1 MAHKTK
7 RINKKKIEADKESMR
22 SSASSFRIN
31 SFQDVLTN
39 TPLQVIIEF
48 SISPIISQIVQAITQ
63 LLQIGL
69 IYYYLGYYQVI
80 SFVKTWIFMMLM
92 KHIIQTPILCSNKYI
107 QDRIVAE
114 QWVVADIIYQHS
126 VTITVILGIIIFT
139 FMMVFG
145 TKLSSI
151 GVIGSDTEYFP
162 IMIKGMPLLFSA
174 QSLLLVLITENNQH
188 VLNMFEITRS
198 ATHILI
204 LYFVLV
210 VLKTNNSTIT
220 FSLFAY
226 IDLIR
231 NCLFSLVCLYMLTR
245 KHKKQQ
251 ITQFSIRFRN
261 FKPLQFPII
270 KTVIKWMFVYYL
282 YTSWTNIS
290 IILALYLNSKEF
302 DAHVIQGNYLALI
315 FIFSFQ
321 DISQSI
327 YKATESALHQ
337 IIMPNI
343 SMKKFDRVYKFMV
356 QGFLMLFTVQIIVN
370 IILLIL
376 CNKIIT
382 IIFYDVSYEA
392 KVGLFTNSQ
401 YSTMSYYYIKYI
413 CVESMLKMFKMFVL
427 CIAKAMSTLNIH
439 LMLLFCQITVTIGV
453 FLVNYFSR
461 NIMPIQQ
468 YLATHI
474 AIDICFMMPY
484 YVLLLKIR
492 HLSNKIN
499 SSVEHLALDLAKENN
514 SGKSSAKNAPPAF
527 KLPENNF
534 TANQISQS
542 SVEYKKADKDDS
554 ITNQLLQSD
563 SDQSKKL
570 SEVLM
575 SSVDMNLS
583 RYEESE
589 LVDSI
594 QSSDLDDGIVQQV
607 AKKPKPKKPQKL
619 IEKGKMQIPSYFDM
633 EEVDLEPLP
642 KMSVDPSVSAF
653 FQK

>member
-48 SISPIISQIVQAITQ
+48 SFSPIVSQLVQAISQ
-63 LLQIGL
+63 LLQLGL
-69 IYYYLGYYQVI
+69 IYYYLGYLQTI
-80 SFVKTWIFMMLM
+80 SFVKTWIFLIIMR
-92 KHIIQTPILCSNKYI
+92 HIIQTPILSSNKYI

-114 QWVVADIIYQHS
+114 QWVAADIIYQHA
-126 VTITVILGIIIFT
+126 VTITIIFGIIIFI

-145 TKLSSI
+145 TKLSTI
-151 GVIGSDTEYFP
+151 GFVSTDVEYFP
-162 IMIKGMPLLFSA
+162 VMIKGMPLLFSI
-174 QSLLLVLITENNQH
+174 QSLIQVLVTENNQH
-188 VLNMFEITRS
+188 ILNLFEISRS
-198 ATHILI
+198 ITHILI
-204 LYFVLV
+204 LYIVLLI
-210 VLKTNNSTIT
+210 LKTKGLTIS

-226 IDLIR
+226 IDLAR
-231 NCLFSLVCLYMLTR
+231 NCLCSVICIYMLTR
-245 KHKKQQ
+245 RHKKQQ
-251 ITQFSIRFRN
+251 ITQFSIRFKN

-270 KTVIKWMFVYYL
+270 KTVLKWMFVYYL
-282 YTSWTNIS
+282 YTSWTNVS
-290 IILALYLNSKEF
+290 IILSLYLNSKEF
-302 DAHVIQGNYLALI
+302 DLNVVQGNYLALI

-356 QGFLMLFTVQIIVN
+356 QGFITLFTIHIILN
-370 IILLIL
+370 IILLII

-382 IIFYDVSYEA
+382 MIFYDVSYEVNA
-392 KVGLFTNSQ
+392 GLFTNSQ
-401 YSTMSYYYIKYI
+401 YSIMSYYYIKFI
-413 CVESMLKMFKMFVL
+413 CVESMLKLFKMFVL
-427 CIAKAMSTLNIH
+427 CVAKAMSTLNIH
-439 LMLLFCQITVTIGV
+439 LMSLFCQITITIGV
-453 FLVNYFSR
+453 FFVNYLSG

-492 HLSNKIN
+492 HLSHGVN

-514 SGKSSAKNAPPAF
+514 SGKSSAKNAAPAF
-527 KLPENNF
+527 KLPESNF
-534 TANQISQS
+534 TVNQINQS
-542 SVEYKKADKDDS
+542 SVEYKKAENDDS

-594 QSSDLDDGIVQQV
+594 QSSDLDDGIVQQQT

-619 IEKGKMQIPSYFDM
+619 IEKGKMQIHNTFDM
-633 EEVDLEPLP
+633 EEVDLEP